1 LNKISAKFK
10 KNQECLKY
18 RYALKSLVIKKKLV
32 KSSIFILSSEQ
43 MFKTKQVLNVVNF
56 AAKDSDP
63 LTFGCQESR
72 YLPPKKSISLVNY
85 PFEM

>member
-1 LNKISAKFK
+1 
-10 KNQECLKY
+10 
-18 RYALKSLVIKKKLV
+18 
-32 KSSIFILSSEQ
+32 